1 MRRCIRAQDATGNK
15 KKQNKHKNT
24 RVRERALP
32 PRRPPVLG
40 GRRPSRPPPHDFAN
54 SLDSRFAE
62 EGVEADEDMT
72 KESQRRAVSLGSVD
86 VGVVEFQVR
95 R

>member
-1 MRRCIRAQDATGNK
+1 MNRHK
-15 KKQNKHKNT
+15 YKNT
-24 RVRERALP
+24 RERKRALP

-40 GRRPSRPPPHDFAN
+40 GRRPSRPPPHRYAN
-54 SLDSRFAE
+54 LLDSSIESYGFRKVQEA
-62 EGVEADEDMT
+62 VEDDENNDT
-72 KESQRRAVSLGSVD
+72 ESQRRAVSLGTVD